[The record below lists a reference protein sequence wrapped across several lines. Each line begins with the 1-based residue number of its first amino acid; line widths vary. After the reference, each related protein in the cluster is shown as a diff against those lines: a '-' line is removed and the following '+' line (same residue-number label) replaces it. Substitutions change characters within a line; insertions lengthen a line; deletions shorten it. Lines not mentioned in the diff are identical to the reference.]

1 MWFAESGF
9 EFEDGSFFCVCG
21 DIEQSWLDF
30 VFSEREGVKGFCSV
44 DGVLR
49 IGL

>member
-1 MWFAESGF
+1 MVL
-9 EFEDGSFFCVCG
+9 FFVCG